1 MSNFKGNKIS
11 KRLHHMHIATLCIF
25 IHDIILTLFFF
36 VFMRAVNMKYYA
48 KKSSLYKLSDQN
60 YNKKSKIWRMSS
72 KKSKR
77 TLNNPRPPRYADQ
90 LFFSNK
96 MTKNANKCKLVHQN
110 YKFSILQH
118 FIFTFFFC

>member
-1 MSNFKGNKIS
+1 
-11 KRLHHMHIATLCIF
+11 
-25 IHDIILTLFFF
+25 
-36 VFMRAVNMKYYA
+36 MRAVNMKYYA

-72 KKSKR
+72 KRSKR

-96 MTKNANKCKLVHQN
+96 MTVKIPISANWSIKMTTLVM
-110 YKFSILQH
+110 L
-118 FIFTFFFC
+118 